1 MATET
6 LAERMLFLVHA
17 TTQEHRRYKELEEKT
32 GVAADRWKAFALGRQ
47 RPTAEMI
54 EALGKLKPQ
63 YSQWLLTGKVDPIW
77 FDQVDPTS
85 TESEERALSNYADTL
100 YELATGMQPGLK
112 AYLKRIRPE
121 FWKTH
126 GNDPKIKLLKEID
139 AQGHATEEQIKQLK
153 EFEENEN
160 KTEIGKT

>member
-6 LAERMLFLVHA
+6 LGERMLFLVQA

-77 FDQVDPTS
+77 SDQIDPTNKD
-85 TESEERALSNYADTL
+85 SEDRALTNYADKL
-100 YELATGMQPGLK
+100 FELATGLRPELK
-112 AYLKRIRPE
+112 PYLTRMRPE
-121 FWKTH
+121 FWKAH
-126 GNDPKIKLLKEID
+126 ENDPKIKLLKEINT
-139 AQGHATEEQIKQLK
+139 QGFATEEQLTKLK
-153 EFEENEN
+153 EIEDLANDD
-160 KTEIGKT
+160 KAT